1 MKVVA
6 IIQARLGS
14 SRLPGKVLLNLAGE
28 PMLTRVIHRLR
39 RAQRLD
45 EVIVATTTEPRDDAL
60 ATFCADQGIACSRG
74 SENDVLD
81 RYVQAARAAKADVV
95 VRITSDCPLIDPQLV
110 DEVVAH
116 FLTREP
122 AADYVSNVAPIRTFP
137 RGLDTE
143 VIRLE
148 ALERAHREATD
159 SASREHV
166 TAYIYRHPEAFRL
179 EGYHGAEDHSA
190 HRWTVDTPEDFALV
204 EKIYAHF
211 GHDAFSWKEALQLI
225 EQNPEWSRL
234 NAHIEQKPLSV
245 SA

>member
-1 MKVVA
+1 
-6 IIQARLGS
+6 
-14 SRLPGKVLLNLAGE
+14 
-28 PMLTRVIHRLR
+28 MLSRVIRRLR
-39 RAQRLD
+39 RAQRVD
-45 EVIVATTTEPRDDAL
+45 EVMVATTTEPRDEAL
-60 ATFCADQGIACSRG
+60 ATFCAAQGIACFRG

-81 RYVQAARAAKADVV
+81 RYVQAARVAHADVV

-122 AADYVSNVAPIRTFP
+122 AADYVSNVVPVRNFP

-143 VIRLE
+143 VIRFE

-159 SASREHV
+159 PASREHV
-166 TAYIYRHPEAFRL
+166 TAYIYRHPETFRL
-179 EGYHGAEDHSA
+179 EGYSGAEDHSA

-211 GHDAFSWKEALQLI
+211 GHDEFSWREVLTLI
-225 EQNPEWSRL
+225 EQNPEWSKL

>member
-1 MKVVA
+1 
-6 IIQARLGS
+6 
-14 SRLPGKVLLNLAGE
+14 
-28 PMLTRVIHRLR
+28 MLSRVIRRLR
-39 RAQRLD
+39 RAQRVD
-45 EVIVATTTEPRDDAL
+45 EVMVATTTEPRDEAL
-60 ATFCADQGIACSRG
+60 ATFCAAQGLTCFRG

-81 RYVQAARAAKADVV
+81 RYVQAARSAQADVV
-95 VRITSDCPLIDPQLV
+95 VRITSDCPLIDPLLV
-110 DEVVAH
+110 DEVVTH

-122 AADYVSNVAPIRTFP
+122 AVDYVSNVVPVRTYS

-143 VIRLE
+143 VIRFE

-166 TAYIYRHPEAFRL
+166 TAYIYRHPETFRL
-179 EGYHGAEDHSA
+179 EGYRCAEDHSA

-211 GHDAFSWKEALQLI
+211 GHDDFSWREALALI